1 MNHPPITPKTTMM
14 SSLQKLAAAA
24 AEGYS
29 SFNSIL
35 NTTDTRASTFD
46 IIPENHT
53 EKEREAAATM
63 LILNKLVVYSKEDKE
78 AARILLAMNEPD
90 LSPGSDSQRT
100 ITDSER
106 TISVTPTPVSIPLR
120 SVTPPTPTPV
130 ATQAYEVVD
139 VLSGATA
146 VSAFSPPVKK
156 ISLKEYT
163 AMKKSRR
170 DRGA

>member
-1 MNHPPITPKTTMM
+1 M

-24 AEGYS
+24 EGHS

-46 IIPENHT
+46 TIPRNHT
-53 EKEREAAATM
+53 EKDREAAATM
-63 LILNKLVVYSKEDKE
+63 IILNKLVVYSKEDKE

-90 LSPGSDSQRT
+90 LSPWSDSQRT
-100 ITDSER
+100 ITGSER
-106 TISVTPTPVSIPLR
+106 TISVTPTPVSISPHAI
-120 SVTPPTPTPV
+120 TPPTPTPV
-130 ATQAYEVVD
+130 ATQAYEAAD
-139 VLSGATA
+139 VLPDATA
-146 VSAFSPPVKK
+146 VSASSPPVKK

>member
-1 MNHPPITPKTTMM
+1 
-14 SSLQKLAAAA
+14 
-24 AEGYS
+24 
-29 SFNSIL
+29 
-35 NTTDTRASTFD
+35 
-46 IIPENHT
+46 
-53 EKEREAAATM
+53 M

-90 LSPGSDSQRT
+90 LSPRSDSQRT

-106 TISVTPTPVSIPLR
+106 TISVTPTPVSIPR

-130 ATQAYEVVD
+130 ATQAYDVVD

-146 VSAFSPPVKK
+146 VSASSPPVKK

>member
-1 MNHPPITPKTTMM
+1 MM

-24 AEGYS
+24 EGHS

-35 NTTDTRASTFD
+35 NTTDTRSSTFD
-46 IIPENHT
+46 TIPGNHT

-90 LSPGSDSQRT
+90 LSPWSDSQRT

-106 TISVTPTPVSIPLR
+106 TISVTPTPVSIPPCP
-120 SVTPPTPTPV
+120 VTPPTPTPA
-130 ATQAYEVVD
+130 ATLAYEVAD
-139 VLSGATA
+139 VLPNTTA
-146 VSAFSPPVKK
+146 ISASSPPVKK

-163 AMKKSRR
+163 AMKRSRR